1 MWKPGPMS
9 ALPMGTVTLR
19 DNRSMVTDQIND
31 LERNAWSMFSST
43 GLGPGGRIVDT
54 PTRLVVESPVPRPPY
69 NGVWRFFDEGDRPLR
84 HQAEELLAPMTERG
98 VSPVWLVHPTTP
110 PRIRDVLLELGMV
123 RAEEAYGMYADLTE
137 IDAPQATPDGIEVV
151 ELSSDDSQPW
161 LELVSWRYG
170 LAEESSDYL
179 CGVYLET
186 LEHGTRCWVALVDGR
201 PASKA
206 VLHVENGV
214 AGIYGVAT
222 TEAGR
227 GRGLATLLS
236 ATALDAARVAG
247 IRRTILH
254 STPMARSLYQRLG
267 YREVATFEM
276 WAAPDTLHL

>member
-1 MWKPGPMS
+1 
-9 ALPMGTVTLR
+9 
-19 DNRSMVTDQIND
+19 MVTDQIND
-31 LERNAWSMFSST
+31 LERSAWSMFAST
-43 GLGPGGRIVDT
+43 GLGPGGRVVDT

-69 NGVWRFFDEGDRPLR
+69 NGVWRFLDEGDRPLR
-84 HQAEELLAPMTERG
+84 QQAEELLMPMNERG
-98 VSPVWLVHPTTP
+98 VSPVWLVHPTTD

-123 RAEEAYGMYADLTE
+123 RAEEAYGMYAELAE
-137 IDAPQATPDGIEVV
+137 IDPPPTTPDGIEVV
-151 ELSSDDSQPW
+151 ELSADDSQPW

-179 CGVYLET
+179 RGVYEET
-186 LEHGTRCWVALVDGR
+186 LERGTRCWVALVDGQ

-206 VLHVENGV
+206 VLHLDNGV

-227 GRGLATLLS
+227 GRGLATLVC
-236 ATALDAARVAG
+236 ATALEAARVAG
-247 IRRTILH
+247 IRRTVLH

-267 YREVATFEM
+267 YRDVTTFEL